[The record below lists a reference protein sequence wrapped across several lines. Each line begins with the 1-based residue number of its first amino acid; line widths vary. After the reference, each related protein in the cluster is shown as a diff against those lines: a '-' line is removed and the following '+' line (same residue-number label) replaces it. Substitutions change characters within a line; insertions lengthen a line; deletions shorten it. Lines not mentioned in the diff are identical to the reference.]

1 MKLIKITIRLCTPA
15 EGTKKEKNRIQSS
28 MQNCAVTRN
37 KKVQN
42 KERTDNH
49 TGQSQGQ

>member
-1 MKLIKITIRLCTPA
+1 MKLTKIIIGRCTSA
-15 EGTKKEKNRIQSS
+15 EGTKKEKNRTQSS
-28 MQNCAVTRN
+28 MQKCDVTRN